1 MFFDKKTSF
10 SPLFQF
16 ISHLVRTMGDIVVQ
30 LKIYSRTTIECIV
43 VQLKGVLLYD
53 YRVLPLGSADVL
65 TAVGRPA
72 EPSRNLLETDYFN
85 LIF

>member
-16 ISHLVRTMGDIVVQ
+16 ISHLVRTKGDIVVQ

-43 VQLKGVLLYD
+43 VQLKGVWLYD

-72 EPSRNLLETDYFN
+72 D
-85 LIF
+85 

>member
-1 MFFDKKTSF
+1 
-10 SPLFQF
+10 
-16 ISHLVRTMGDIVVQ
+16 MGDIVVQ

-72 EPSRNLLETDYFN
+72 D
-85 LIF
+85 